1 MLENSNNKRQQAKDR
16 KTEYFLGNWKIP
28 HISSEIIGPL
38 GRGLWHR
45 VCLPSLQ
52 CNYGWPQLSAWNHRN
67 RKLCIESSFKHV
79 FWQAGLACLKFISL
93 KTVRIFISLKFGLE
107 NSLNKTKLWP
117 RKWPRKRTRTNVRIA
132 AGRFSKQNHVLQ
144 VQNLTLTRN

>member
-1 MLENSNNKRQQAKDR
+1 MAYLAHLNKLKVFWTKSC
-16 KTEYFLGNWKIP
+16 KTIP
-28 HISSEIIGPL
+28 ICCARFESFL

-79 FWQAGLACLKFISL
+79 FWQAGLACLNISL

-107 NSLNKTKLWP
+107 YSLNKTKFWP
-117 RKWPRKRTRTNVRIA
+117 RKWPRKRTRTNVRIV
-132 AGRFSKQNHVLQ
+132 AGRFSKQNHALQ